1 MQRQV
6 QLKALIDRF
15 QLLVAAVP
23 LNLPIAIPDA
33 AEGFFHPGDAWAGTI
48 GSFRV
53 IKLPAIEIAQREMS
67 EVEILHLP
75 GRDLLGIA
83 ADGLPEESQFES
95 KPPAVSRFQISG
107 VVPPLGLKIRMIEM
121 IARKFVPVSR

>member
-1 MQRQV
+1 M
-6 QLKALIDRF
+6 
-15 QLLVAAVP
+15 
-23 LNLPIAIPDA
+23 PIACGPRD
-33 AEGFFHPGDAWAGTI
+33 FFPPGIAGP
-48 GSFRV
+48 GSLVSFRV
-53 IKLPAIEIAQREMS
+53 KNLPAIEIAQREMS

-121 IARKFVPVSR
+121 IARKFVLVSR